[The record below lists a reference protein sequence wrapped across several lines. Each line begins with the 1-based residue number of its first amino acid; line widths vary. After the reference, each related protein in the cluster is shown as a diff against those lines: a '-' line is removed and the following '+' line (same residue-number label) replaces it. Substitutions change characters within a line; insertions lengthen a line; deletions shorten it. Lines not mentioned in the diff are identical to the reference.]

1 MSVDKKEDSKTVGFF
16 SIDRGTF
23 RCAAVGGLNSA
34 IAHIVMARGTGRDNC
49 TTQWSVNA
57 IERRTGISR
66 LNADKAVKDL
76 LAHGIWKRTRDG
88 RHPIYEAVSG
98 NEIPGGPFSAIEN
111 EVIAAIRDGNE
122 VPYKGKTA
130 AEALKARAI
139 IRERI
144 EQRSNRKR
152 PPSLVLDELEIAVL
166 TEPLTIWLP
175 NALIDGAAGEVPP
188 IELIRQTRS
197 LPALRL
203 LVELYAAQFLPDHG
217 GVSRELLKVV
227 FERTKVGEQG
237 PFVIWGFRSKHL
249 LADPALFRPFLTG
262 HRKTQDDGNGRDAGL
277 DDAFWPAVDTLNDL
291 GLVEKV
297 GMVLDGDD
305 AEAEVIHPFAMRD
318 GEPAE
323 RELARAANEAAAAML
338 TDGQLDWSGEQ
349 GFHLVPVRRHIAN
362 ATVIEVIRLKYRP
375 HTKATA
381 AWYAL
386 MRQST
391 AEYLAHYQ
399 ALGRD
404 GTATSSTA

>member
-76 LAHGIWKRTRDG
+76 LARGIWKRTRDG

-175 NALIDGAAGEVPP
+175 NALIDGAAGEAPP